1 MYYLYHIPG
10 KKIGVTRDLHTR
22 VTLVQ
27 GYKEGEYEVL
37 DQSEDIDYISD
48 LELELQQSYGYRKDL
63 QPYKNLFNKMKINA
77 TEQTSTFPCPV
88 NKLKGRLLDNVG
100 MTWQTD
106 FGEFEISTETI
117 PWIMEN
123 VKTSMFNNNR
133 SYIYNKAFYEEF
145 LNNQTRINFKD
156 IAGVAKAKYLINDP
170 KEYVYFDLIR
180 QWAEERGLY
189 DHGDPFTQYIKLS
202 EEFGELAKG
211 LLKSDEDEIV
221 DAIGDMVVVLTNL
234 AHQCGT
240 SIEDCIES
248 AYNVISKRTGKMIN
262 GTFVKDINMKDY
274 RIKTEDPIVQK
285 IIKKIDE
292 RSEFGMKKYGQ
303 SMMQEVVNREKDLG
317 AFIVDVQ
324 EELMDAILYLE
335 SARHCLQDEIEDAM
349 LARLTADKNEEVL

>member
-1 MYYLYHIPG
+1 
-10 KKIGVTRDLHTR
+10 
-22 VTLVQ
+22 
-27 GYKEGEYEVL
+27 
-37 DQSEDIDYISD
+37 
-48 LELELQQSYGYRKDL
+48 
-63 QPYKNLFNKMKINA
+63 
-77 TEQTSTFPCPV
+77 
-88 NKLKGRLLDNVG
+88 
-100 MTWQTD
+100 
-106 FGEFEISTETI
+106 
-117 PWIMEN
+117 
-123 VKTSMFNNNR
+123 MFNNNR

-145 LNNQTRINFKD
+145 LNNQTKINFKD

-262 GTFVKDINMKDY
+262 GTFVKDN
-274 RIKTEDPIVQK
+274 
-285 IIKKIDE
+285 
-292 RSEFGMKKYGQ
+292 
-303 SMMQEVVNREKDLG
+303 
-317 AFIVDVQ
+317 
-324 EELMDAILYLE
+324 
-335 SARHCLQDEIEDAM
+335 
-349 LARLTADKNEEVL
+349 